1 MWKAGE
7 HEAVDGECERLF
19 ALAAWL
25 DDQGGS
31 HVPSDPQSVLAAA
44 CLDQTLEH
52 QKAVLLLT
60 RACLHGAAHALG
72 RGIYESFVRGMWLY
86 RCASVVQVAAFEAQ
100 DQKTL
105 PHLKD
110 SSKFVADIGAA
121 LEGNAVPSKFR
132 VDYWRIL
139 CDFAHTGPMQAKR
152 RLGFEGSPAAMLQKR

>member
-1 MWKAGE
+1 
-7 HEAVDGECERLF
+7 
-19 ALAAWL
+19 
-25 DDQGGS
+25 
-31 HVPSDPQSVLAAA
+31 
-44 CLDQTLEH
+44 
-52 QKAVLLLT
+52 
-60 RACLHGAAHALG
+60 
-72 RGIYESFVRGMWLY
+72 MWLY

-152 RLGFEGSPAAMLQKR
+152 RLGFEGESRGYVAEEVIFVLRKAGFLGSSRCLRWHRLPVTKIFAVASPPEPRTTCPNAKRYKET